1 MWPSG
6 FSSWPPCAVERGV
19 LSGRGSRLSPGASA
33 YQTITSNNS
42 YAHDEEGVNS
52 GQEKEGSAVSYINC
66 DCC

>member
-1 MWPSG
+1 M
-6 FSSWPPCAVERGV
+6 

-66 DCC
+66 DRC